1 MPLHQVRIRSEH
13 SHPEASHA
21 PQPPGRKQRQVDD
34 NPAEP
39 LSLLR
44 AETDLKTMARTARS
58 PAWPLFQSD
67 QASLALQIPKDK
79 NAT

>member
-1 MPLHQVRIRSEH
+1 MPLHQVRIRIDH
-13 SHPEASHA
+13 SHPGASHA
-21 PQPPGRKQRQVDD
+21 PRPPGRKQRQVDD

-39 LSLLR
+39 LSLLM

-58 PAWPLFQSD
+58 SAWPLFQSD
-67 QASLALQIPKDK
+67 QASLSLQIPTNK